1 MNFLFYSNRT
11 KPNMIKRKFGRYF
24 TLNDRAGNNFNQ
36 ICDYAIFIYVV
47 L

>member
-1 MNFLFYSNRT
+1 MMVRQI
-11 KPNMIKRKFGRYF
+11 KWKRKFGRYF